1 MSRDAYLDKW
11 LACLDQASQI
21 VLSYRAGCPSGCDP
35 QNSGIAIAIG
45 AAALIGAGASAYGAQ
60 SSADAAEKAQ
70 KTNLDI
76 ANATNALNY
85 QMFLQSRGSQ
95 GNALLPMYFG
105 PQGTE
110 QNLANQAYA
119 TWLAEQAALGS
130 PTDQI
135 AANRAITGAMAPSMA
150 AGDALV
156 NQLFSGELANQ
167 QVANI
172 QPVLQARAGVAA
184 AQKTGILE
192 GLQARLNALSAD
204 RARAGYQGGGSAF
217 QKNLLTGATIPAMQ
231 AAATVGAQT
240 DVANAADVAAIKN
253 QDIATRLQNLNL
265 PLSRAANR
273 IQFQNLPATAAGN
286 TFTQS
291 LQPFDWFKLN
301 PSAFQ
306 AQRPPLVSPVPGIGS
321 IVGAGVGAGASTL
334 GNYFAMRSL
343 ANQMAPQS
351 QPFTIEQYMQ
361 QQQMM
366 NEMGQIPASAQDIST
381 GAAGPDF
388 GF

>member
-1 MSRDAYLDKW
+1 MFREQELERW
-11 LACLDQASQI
+11 LKASQI
-21 VLSYRAGCPSGCDP
+21 AKEIVERYREAAPLDCDP
-35 QNSGIAIAIG
+35 QNSWVAVAVVAAGAIATGVG
-45 AAALIGAGASAYGAQ
+45 AYSSSKSASAAN
-60 SSADAAEKAQ
+60 KANQ
-70 KTNLDI
+70 DI

-95 GNALLPMYFG
+95 GNALLPMYMQ
-105 PQGTE
+105 PGTE